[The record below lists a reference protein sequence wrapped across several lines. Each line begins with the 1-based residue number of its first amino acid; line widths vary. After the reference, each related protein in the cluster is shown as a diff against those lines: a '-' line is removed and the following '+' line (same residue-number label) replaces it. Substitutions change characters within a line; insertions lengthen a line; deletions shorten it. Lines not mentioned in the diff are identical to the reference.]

1 MFSLC
6 FWFPI
11 MVLSF
16 ALIFTHIAASS
27 TASDDVTNYVTHRV
41 FNIDLLYS
49 CSNFI
54 VKFHE
59 KFSHNDGFN
68 TILRRYLIVAYL
80 FLATCIRK
88 VWSTRGNLWNLLW
101 WSSSVPPKV
110 KNIRFV
116 NIGSNLIS
124 LLWDVAQDS
133 GAEVTYDVT
142 YYTEDSEPENATMLM
157 TRHPNVTLDGLLPQT
172 KYAFKAIAARYDVFA
187 VSQ

>member
-1 MFSLC
+1 M
-6 FWFPI
+6 
-11 MVLSF
+11 
-16 ALIFTHIAASS
+16 
-27 TASDDVTNYVTHRV
+27 
-41 FNIDLLYS
+41 
-49 CSNFI
+49 
-54 VKFHE
+54 
-59 KFSHNDGFN
+59 
-68 TILRRYLIVAYL
+68 
-80 FLATCIRK
+80 
-88 VWSTRGNLWNLLW
+88 W